1 MTEDQAPAGE
11 PSMAAV
17 VEDAEVL
24 EAELVYDDL
33 LPATLPSAAAPRPLL
48 DRHTILHPGDAV
60 PTEADAPTYT
70 RRDFE
75 VSPATAERLKNKA
88 APANTNRNYSSQRR
102 NFAEWC
108 EAMGRVARPC
118 TTATYVEW
126 VASLIA
132 REMDPNTIR
141 TYMSGVRTW
150 MPEDQRPGTTEARGM
165 VAEYRKEWGKR
176 NRVRKAPAI
185 TEPMLRAMVDT
196 CDLRTPAGLR
206 DRCAL
211 LVGRGAL
218 NRRIELADLDIDDVE
233 VEDTGVDLWIAYS
246 KTDQEG
252 KGESTFIPADP
263 AGSPLYDPVSAVRDW
278 LSCLHRMGIHEGPLM
293 RALTSRGRLQNRSA
307 ATARG
312 EYVTGDALNDWI
324 RHRAYLAHL
333 PGWHLITSH
342 GLRRGGAQEIAD
354 GGGDPTHQGRWKPGS
369 ATVKR
374 EYLDRAQS
382 RSQNPWHKVQ
392 AVRRN
397 TSPTPRD
404 S

>member
-1 MTEDQAPAGE
+1 MTAHQGPAGGA
-11 PSMAAV
+11 SMVAV
-17 VEDAEVL
+17 DEDTEVL
-24 EAELVYDDL
+24 DAELVDEAL
-33 LPATLPSAAAPRPLL
+33 LPATIPSAAAPRPLL
-48 DRHTILHPGDAV
+48 DRHTILHPGESV

-88 APANTNRNYSSQRR
+88 APANTNRNYSSQRK

-126 VASLIA
+126 VAGLIA
-132 REMDPNTIR
+132 RDMAPNTIR

-150 MPEDQRPGTTEARGM
+150 MPEGQRPGTTEARGM
-165 VAEYRKEWGKR
+165 LAEYRKEWGKR
-176 NRVRKAPAI
+176 NRVRKAPPI

-218 NRRIELADLDIDDVE
+218 NRRIELANLDIDDVE
-233 VEDTGVDLWIAYS
+233 VEDSGVDLWIAYS

-263 AGSPLYDPVSAVRDW
+263 AGPALYDPVSAVRDW
-278 LSCLHRMGIHEGPLM
+278 LHCLHRMGVHDGPLM
-293 RALTSRGRLQNRSA
+293 RALTSKGRLQNRTA
-307 ATARG
+307 ATTRG
-312 EYVTGDALNDWI
+312 DYVTGDALNDWI
-324 RHRAYLAHL
+324 RHRAYLAGL

-342 GLRRGGAQEIAD
+342 GLRRGGAQQIAD
-354 GGGDPTHQGRWKPGS
+354 AGGDPTQQGRWKPGS

-374 EYLDRAQS
+374 EYLDRAQT
-382 RSQNPWHKVQ
+382 RAQNPWHKVHMRSTLGPDGEQ
-392 AVRRN
+392 
-397 TSPTPRD
+397 
-404 S
+404 

>member
-1 MTEDQAPAGE
+1 MSGDQVV
-11 PSMAAV
+11 AAV
-17 VEDAEVL
+17 PVDDSAVL
-24 EAELVYDDL
+24 EAEIVDIVEAEL
-33 LPATLPSAAAPRPLL
+33 LPATVPPAARPLI
-48 DRHTILHPGDAV
+48 DQHTILYPGAAV

-70 RRDFE
+70 RADFE
-75 VSPATAERLKNKA
+75 VSAATADRLRNKA
-88 APANTNRNYSSQRR
+88 SPANTNRNYGSQRR
-102 NFAEWC
+102 NFAQWC
-108 EAMGRVARPC
+108 EGMGRVARPC

-126 VASLIA
+126 VAGLIA
-132 REMDPNTIR
+132 RGMAPNTIR

-150 MPEDQRPGTTEARGM
+150 MPEDRRPGTTEVRGM
-165 VAEYRKEWGKR
+165 LAEYRKEWGKR

-185 TEPMLRAMVDT
+185 TALMLRAMVDT

-233 VEDTGVDLWIAYS
+233 VEDAGVDLWIAYS

-263 AGSPLYDPVSAVRDW
+263 ADPRYDPVAAVRDW
-278 LSCLHRMGIHEGPLM
+278 LNCLHRMGVHEGPLM
-293 RALTSRGRLQNRSA
+293 RALTSTGRLQNRSA

-312 EYVTGDALNDWI
+312 AYVTGDALNDWV
-324 RHRAYLAHL
+324 RHRAYLAGL
-333 PGWHLITSH
+333 PGWHLVTSH

-354 GGGDPTHQGRWKPGS
+354 AGGDPTQQGRWRPGS

-382 RSQNPWHKVQ
+382 RAQNPWHQVQ
-392 AVRRN
+392 ASRRRS
-397 TSPTPRD
+397 TADAP
-404 S
+404 

>member
-1 MTEDQAPAGE
+1 MSGHQEAAMADADGE
-11 PSMAAV
+11 V
-17 VEDAEVL
+17 VEAEIV
-24 EAELVYDDL
+24 EDEL
-33 LPATLPSAAAPRPLL
+33 LPATLRQPARPALRPLV
-48 DRHTILHPGDAV
+48 DRHTILYPGEAV
-60 PTEADAPTYT
+60 PTDADAPTYSRT
-70 RRDFE
+70 DFE
-75 VSPATAERLKNKA
+75 VSAATADRLRNKA
-88 APANTNRNYSSQRR
+88 APANTNRNYSSQRK

-126 VASLIA
+126 VAGLIA
-132 REMDPNTIR
+132 REMAPNTIR

-150 MPEDQRPGTTEARGM
+150 MPEDRRPGTTEARGM
-165 VAEYRKEWGKR
+165 LAEYRKEWGKR

-218 NRRIELADLDIDDVE
+218 NRRIELADLDIGDVQ
-233 VEDTGVDLWIAYS
+233 VEDSGVDLWIAYS
-246 KTDQEG
+246 KTDQAG
-252 KGESTFIPADP
+252 RGESTFIPADSTDP
-263 AGSPLYDPVSAVRDW
+263 RYDPVAAVRDW
-278 LSCLHRMGIHEGPLM
+278 LACLHRMRVYDGPLM
-293 RALTSRGRLQNRSA
+293 RALTSKGRLQNRTA

-312 EYVTGDALNDWI
+312 DYVTGDALNDWV
-324 RHRAYLAHL
+324 RHRAYLAGL
-333 PGWHLITSH
+333 PAWHQVTSH

-354 GGGDPTHQGRWKPGS
+354 AGGDPTQQGRWKPGS

-382 RSQNPWHKVQ
+382 RAQNPWHQVQ
-392 AVRRN
+392 AVRRGG
-397 TSPTPRD
+397 S
-404 S
+404 